1 MKKKVMYR
9 GREYIVETLSNGKIS
24 IDGEIYSTEV
34 VHGVNN
40 VYKVI
45 VDRQPFTVEVRDGEF
60 VIDGEEAKIEVK
72 PHINIEVGDEFLEQE
87 GNKKITAPIPGKIVQ
102 ILVKENDSV
111 LINQELMILEAM
123 KMRNRIF
130 SPVDGVVS
138 KIYVTVDTA
147 VKQDQNLVDIEVK

>member
-9 GREYIVETLSNGKIS
+9 GREYIVETLSNGRIS

-72 PHINIEVGDEFLEQE
+72 PHINIEVGDEFFEQE
-87 GNKKITAPIPGKIVQ
+87 KNKKITAPIPGKIVQ
-102 ILVKENDSV
+102 ILVEENDSV

-130 SPVDGVVS
+130 SPVDGVIS
-138 KIYVTVDTA
+138 KIYVTIDKT

>member
-9 GREYIVETLSNGKIS
+9 GREYIVEALSNGRIS

-87 GNKKITAPIPGKIVQ
+87 KNKKITAPIPGKIVQ

>member
-72 PHINIEVGDEFLEQE
+72 PHIKLEVGDEFLEQE
-87 GNKKITAPIPGKIVQ
+87 KNKKITAPIPGKIVQ

-111 LINQELMILEAM
+111 LVNQELMILEAM

>member
-9 GREYIVETLSNGKIS
+9 GREYIVEALSNGRIS

-87 GNKKITAPIPGKIVQ
+87 KNKKITAPIPGKIVQ

-111 LINQELMILEAM
+111 LVNQELMILEAM

>member
-72 PHINIEVGDEFLEQE
+72 PHINLEVGDEFLEQE
-87 GNKKITAPIPGKIVQ
+87 KNKKITAPIPGKIVQ

-138 KIYVTVDTA
+138 KIYVTVDKT
-147 VKQDQNLVDIEVK
+147 VKQDQNLIDIEVK

>member
-9 GREYIVETLSNGKIS
+9 GREYIVEALSNGRIS

-87 GNKKITAPIPGKIVQ
+87 KNKKINSTIPGKIVQ
-102 ILVKENDSV
+102 KLVKENDSV